1 MKTNY
6 PKKQAMLLMMM
17 FFSVALFSQN
27 RNSYW
32 KKASAETLA
41 TEEKVHRASHPRE
54 FKVFKLDLE
63 EFKKSIEGAP
73 LRGEFSGKSNVIA
86 SFPTPEGTFEQFRI
100 TESPIMEAGLAAKF
114 PNIKTYK
121 AVGIDDPTAT
131 MRFSITVFGL
141 HTMTLSGMRNSMYVD
156 PYTEDRQY
164 YMVYDKNS
172 LGADTQSFECLTD
185 EGVRLKSLEN
195 EVSSHRVDSDDQK
208 LRTYRLAQTCTQEYG
223 SIFEGGAATD
233 AVKKARIQAQMAITV
248 NRVNEIYER
257 DLAVTL
263 VFIARNDELIY
274 YDNPDPWAGE
284 FNAKTQE
291 VISTTLNDESLYDIG
306 HNFNTSGGGNAG
318 CLGCVCRDAEAPFE
332 RTGFKGSGMTGR
344 SDPTG
349 DPFDIDY
356 VAHEMGHQFDG
367 YHTQASSG
375 CVSGNGT
382 TEVEPGSGSSIMGY
396 AGICAANV
404 QANSDAHFNYVNI
417 RDITTNIQ
425 SGTSS
430 SCAQEMVLT
439 NAPPVAITEGAEFS
453 IPRSTPFV
461 LRGDSTDPDGTTEHT
476 FGWSQNDPEPGGM
489 GTSAPS
495 PTATSGPVYR
505 SILPTASPDRYMPSI
520 SDVVAGNLT
529 PTFEVTPS
537 VARELNFAL
546 VVRDNASGFA
556 NGIGQTDSELMK
568 VNVENV
574 TPFTMSAPNTGVT
587 WNVGTE
593 QMVTWN
599 VGQTN
604 NATINC
610 QTINIRLSTDGG
622 YTYPILL
629 ACNTPNDGSEPIV
642 IPNNVSGTARIMVEA
657 ADNIFYDIS
666 DTNFTIANPA
676 PTYVLQRA
684 DLCIENQ
691 VCQNGSIDIDLD
703 FSTVAGFSSST
714 TFSASSLPGSV
725 GASFSSNPLSVNGIT
740 TMTLNNFAGVA
751 SGTYTISV
759 TGSSTPVTQSISVDV
774 RVLGSSINAIGLTSP
789 TDAQSGVVI
798 SPTLTWNNDVSATS
812 YDIDIATDAA
822 FTSIVQSATV
832 ASNSYMVNPALNQLT
847 PYYWRVR
854 GTSSCVTGPYSSTY
868 SFTTDTCSL
877 CTGEATS
884 DYATSVTRVNI
895 GSIDNTTSLTD
906 TDNITAVG
914 YNDFRIAPTATQ
926 ITDVNRGSSY
936 PLTVQINSDGA
947 YTIAS
952 KVWIDWNHNCQF
964 DLPSEEYDLG
974 SANDVVNGAT
984 DASPYSIT
992 VPSGAATG
1000 NTTMRVVARYT
1011 GAGGGTP
1018 IACGVNTDGEVED
1031 YTLNVLVALAV
1042 EENQFDVFGVYPNP
1056 SNGEVTISLSTSND
1070 VNVSLFD
1077 VRGRQ
1082 VYDQLH
1088 SNTSDS
1094 FNERVDFSAMSTGV
1108 YMLEVQSG
1116 SKRAIKKL
1124 VIQ

>member
-1 MKTNY
+1 MKINY
-6 PKKQAMLLMMM
+6 PKKHVMLLLM
-17 FFSVALFSQN
+17 LFSTVFLFAQN
-27 RNSYW
+27 KNSYW
-32 KKASAETLA
+32 KTITKETVASKQ
-41 TEEKVHRASHPRE
+41 KVHRASHPRD
-54 FKVFKLDLE
+54 FKVFELDLE
-63 EFKKSIEGAP
+63 KFQSSLVGAP
-73 LRGEFSGKSNVIA
+73 LRGEFSGRSNVIA
-86 SFPTPEGTFEQFRI
+86 EFPTPEGTFEQFRI

-141 HTMTLSGMRNSMYVD
+141 HTMTLSGKRNSMYID
-156 PYTEDRQY
+156 PYTEDRKT

-172 LGADTQSFECLTD
+172 LGADNQDFECLT
-185 EGVRLKSLEN
+185 EQGVRLKSLEN
-195 EVSSHRVDSDDQK
+195 DVSPQRVDSDDQV

-223 SIFEGGAATD
+223 AIFAGAGTD
-233 AVKKARIQAQMAITV
+233 AQKKANIQAQMAVTV
-248 NRVNEIYER
+248 NRVNEVYER
-257 DLAVTL
+257 DLAITL

-274 YDNPDPWAGE
+274 YSNPDPWNGE
-284 FNAKTQE
+284 YNTKTQE

-306 HNFNTSGGGNAG
+306 HNFNTSGGGSAG
-318 CLGCVCRDAEAPFE
+318 CLGCVCLDGAPPY
-332 RTGFKGSGMTGR
+332 TGNQKGRGYTGR
-344 SDPTG
+344 ADPTG

-367 YHTQASSG
+367 YHTMNTCSR
-375 CVSGNGT
+375 SGNGS
-382 TEVEPGSGSSIMGY
+382 TEVEPASGSSIMGY
-396 AGICAANV
+396 AGICATNV
-404 QANSDAHFNYVNI
+404 QNNSDAHFNYVNI

-425 SGTSS
+425 TGVSTCG
-430 SCAQEMVLT
+430 AQTPLA
-439 NAPPVAITEGAEFS
+439 NQPPVAITEGTEFT
-453 IPRSTPFV
+453 IPRSTPYV
-461 LRGDSTDPDGTTEHT
+461 LRGASTDPDGTAEHT
-476 FGWSQNDPEPGGM
+476 YNWSQNDPAQAPGN
-489 GTSAPS
+489 GTPQS
-495 PTATSGPVYR
+495 TWVDGPLYR
-505 SILPTASPDRYMPSI
+505 SILPTVSPDRYMPNI

-529 PTFEVTPS
+529 PTWEVTPS

-684 DLCIENQ
+684 DLCVENQ

-714 TFSASSLPGSV
+714 TFSASGLPGAV
-725 GASFSSNPLSVNGIT
+725 GASFSSNPLSANGTT
-740 TMTLNNFAGVA
+740 TMTLNNFAGVTA
-751 SGTYTISV
+751 GIYTISV

-914 YNDFRIAPTATQ
+914 YNDFRVAPTATQ
-926 ITDVNRGSSY
+926 ITDVYRGSSY
-936 PLTVQINSDGA
+936 PLTVQINSDGP

-952 KVWIDWNHNCQF
+952 KVWIDWNHNCIF

-974 SANDVVNGAT
+974 SANNVGNGAT

-1011 GAGGGTP
+1011 GGGGGTP

-1031 YTLNVLVALAV
+1031 YTLNVLAPLSVT
-1042 EENQFDVFGVYPNP
+1042 ENQFNVFGVYPNP
-1056 SNGEVTISLSTSND
+1056 SNGEITLTLSTND
-1070 VNVSLFD
+1070 DVTVSLFD
-1077 VRGRQ
+1077 IRGRK
-1082 VYDQLH
+1082 VYSQLH
-1088 SNTSDS
+1088 NNTSDS
-1094 FNERVDFSAMSTGV
+1094 FTKKVDFSSMASGV
-1108 YMLEVQSG
+1108 YMLDVQSG

>member
-1 MKTNY
+1 
-6 PKKQAMLLMMM
+6 MLLLM
-17 FFSVALFSQN
+17 LFSTVFLFAQN

-32 KKASAETLA
+32 KTITKETVASKQ
-41 TEEKVHRASHPRE
+41 KVHRASHPRD
-54 FKVFKLDLE
+54 FKVFELDLE
-63 EFKKSIEGAP
+63 KFQSSLVGAP
-73 LRGEFSGKSNVIA
+73 LRGEFSGRSNVIA
-86 SFPTPEGTFEQFRI
+86 EFPTPEGTFEQFRI

-141 HTMTLSGMRNSMYVD
+141 HTMTLSGKRNSMYID
-156 PYTEDRQY
+156 PYTEDRKT

-172 LGADTQSFECLTD
+172 LGADNQDFECLT
-185 EGVRLKSLEN
+185 EQGVRLKSLEN
-195 EVSSHRVDSDDQK
+195 DVSPQRVDSDDQV

-223 SIFEGGAATD
+223 SIFEGGAASD

-274 YDNPDPWAGE
+274 YNNPDPWNGE

-318 CLGCVCRDAEAPFE
+318 CLGCVCSDAIAPYNT
-332 RTGFKGSGMTGR
+332 TGYKGSGMTGR
-344 SDPTG
+344 ADPTG

-375 CVSGNGT
+375 CASGNGT

-404 QANSDAHFNYVNI
+404 QGNSDAHFNYVNI

-430 SCAQEMVLT
+430 SCAAETPLANQ
-439 NAPPVAITEGAEFS
+439 PPVAITEGAEFT
-453 IPRSTPFV
+453 IPRSTAFV
-461 LRGDSTDPDGTTEHT
+461 LRGASTDPDGTTEHT

-495 PTATSGPVYR
+495 STATSGPVYR
-505 SILPTASPDRYMPSI
+505 SILPTASPDRYMPKI

-529 PTFEVTPS
+529 PTWEVTPS

-629 ACNTPNDGSEPIV
+629 ACNTPNDGSEPVV
-642 IPNNVSGTARIMVEA
+642 IPDNVTGNARIMVEA

-666 DTNFTIANPA
+666 DTNFTIANPS
-676 PTYVLQRA
+676 PTFVLERA
-684 DLCIENQ
+684 DLCLVNE

-714 TFSASSLPGSV
+714 TFSASSLPGGV
-725 GASFSSNPLSVNGIT
+725 GASFSPNPLSVNGTT
-740 TMTLNNFAGVA
+740 TMTLNNFAGVTA
-751 SGTYTISV
+751 GTYTVSV
-759 TGSSTPVTQSISVDV
+759 TGSSTPITQAISVDV
-774 RVLGSSINAIGLTSP
+774 RVLGSSINAIGLASP
-789 TDAQSGVVI
+789 TDTQTGVAI
-798 SPTLTWNNDVSATS
+798 SPSLTWNNDISATS

-847 PYYWRVR
+847 QYYWRVR
-854 GTSSCVTGPYSSTY
+854 GTSSCVTGSYSSTY
-868 SFTTDTCSL
+868 SFTTGTCSL
-877 CTGEATS
+877 CVGEATS

-895 GSIDNTTSLTD
+895 NTIDNTTSLTD
-906 TDNITAVG
+906 TDNITSVG

-926 ITDVNRGSSY
+926 ITDVNRDSSY

-952 KVWIDWNHNCQF
+952 KVWIDWNHNCIF
-964 DLPSEEYDLG
+964 DVPSEEYDLG
-974 SANDVVNGAT
+974 SANDVGNGAT
-984 DASPYSIT
+984 DGSPYLIT
-992 VPSGAATG
+992 VPSGAQLG

-1018 IACGVNTDGEVED
+1018 AACGVNTDGEVED
-1031 YTLNVLVALAV
+1031 YTLNVVASLGVAD
-1042 EENQFDVFGVYPNP
+1042 NQFDVFGVYPNP
-1056 SNGEVTISLSTSND
+1056 SNGEVTISLSTDKD

-1077 VRGRQ
+1077 IRGRK
-1082 VYDQLH
+1082 VYGQLH

-1094 FNERVDFSAMSTGV
+1094 FNEKVDFSSMASGV
-1108 YMLEVQSG
+1108 YMLNVESG
-1116 SKRAIKKL
+1116 SKRAVKKL